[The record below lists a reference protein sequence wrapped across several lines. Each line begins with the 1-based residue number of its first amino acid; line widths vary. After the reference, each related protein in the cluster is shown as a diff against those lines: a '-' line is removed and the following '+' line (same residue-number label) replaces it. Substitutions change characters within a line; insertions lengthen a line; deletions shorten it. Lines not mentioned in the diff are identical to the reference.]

1 MLLQQNLIYTFF
13 NTLAG
18 KIDEKLIPSHR
29 YVNNI
34 LISNYTKWTKS
45 KYNDSQQLKMKLNH

>member
-18 KIDEKLIPSHR
+18 KIDEKLIPSHT

-34 LISNYTKWTKS
+34 LISNYTK
-45 KYNDSQQLKMKLNH
+45 